1 MLGTPELYCRI
12 PKGLLC
18 PFPWSHL
25 LVVASSHFHL
35 TGDPDCCTSGPT
47 LNDLP
52 WWGLVSGSLGRCLE
66 GSWEGCRLRKLLGA
80 ARAWPCSCSSGRL
93 PALVPLT
100 TAPFSLPLA
109 GGARC
114 YRGGKL
120 SLGAGRAPRR
130 ARGSCWSG
138 AQSPRGEVKDGRQQL
153 PDPRKPRLQLPR
165 GPPPRLPRDAAAAG
179 GTRISWLRTDCSVL
193 GCSGVFQTYLRCVS
207 ALGIPGQTLTSE
219 AASTGPSSRRDL
231 GNQVRFCQ
239 GESWGS
245 GGSRE
250 PGHLEGPRLWMLR
263 LELMTAP
270 PARPAAPALFIFS
283 S

>member
-1 MLGTPELYCRI
+1 MALLLLLRQTPGPSSSYNS
-12 PKGLLC
+12 PLLTSFGGRG
-18 PFPWSHL
+18 PL
-25 LVVASSHFHL
+25 L
-35 TGDPDCCTSGPT
+35 P
-47 LNDLP
+47 
-52 WWGLVSGSLGRCLE
+52 GRE
-66 GSWEGCRLRKLLGA
+66 AE
-80 ARAWPCSCSSGRL
+80 P
-93 PALVPLT
+93 
-100 TAPFSLPLA
+100 
-109 GGARC
+109 GGGESAQT
-114 YRGGKL
+114 
-120 SLGAGRAPRR
+120 